1 MENVALMQKAKESL
15 RGKWGLAIGT
25 FLVYSLITGILP
37 PTLNYGLKSSYSF
50 SGSLLSILIVPPLV
64 LGIVIFSLALARNEE
79 ASFGQLF
86 EGFQDYLR
94 VFITFLLIFIFTI
107 LWTLLLI
114 IPGIIASIAYS
125 MTFYILAEDKEI
137 KPMEAIRKSK
147 EMMYGYKWKYF
158 RLSLRFILLSLL
170 CILTLGIGF
179 LWLMPYMYVTLAHFY
194 EDVKNNP
201 IAR

>member
-15 RGKWGLAIGT
+15 RGNWGVAIGT
-25 FLVYSLITGILP
+25 FLVYGLVIGVPAGILNVGLFEGSGNII
-37 PTLNYGLKSSYSF
+37 TLFIAS
-50 SGSLLSILIVPPLV
+50 PLA
-64 LGIVIFSLALARNEE
+64 LGIAIFSLALARNQE
-79 ASFGQLF
+79 ATFGQLF
-86 EGFQDYLR
+86 EGFQHYTKALITYLLVVIF
-94 VFITFLLIFIFTI
+94 VF

-114 IPGIIASIAYS
+114 VPGIIASIAYS
-125 MTFYILAEDKEI
+125 MTFYILADDKEI

-147 EMMYGYKWKYF
+147 EMMYGYKWKLF

-194 EDVKNNP
+194 EDVKNKN